1 MRKEHWKV
9 DGGKIIRHK
18 QEDVEPALNRA
29 AELRSNGITSLGKE
43 NWHVGSIPKIVL
55 ENWVKEAGLRF
66 DDREAVADLIKRK
79 LLSGEFD
86 KLRVHGGTF

>member
-1 MRKEHWKV
+1 MRKESWTV
-9 DGGKIIRHK
+9 DGDKLIRHK
-18 QEDVEPALNRA
+18 QEDVEPVLNRA

-66 DDREAVADLIKRK
+66 DDREAVADLIKKK